1 MGSRFQKSYV
11 VTIPASTSV
20 LTRII
25 NGLVFSGRLTFL
37 NIDIPK
43 GWDYSAGVQVRF
55 GDSKYPVE
63 DTSGAL
69 DVFSGDD
76 TDLPLHPNAELNEE
90 KLQIYGQ
97 NNDTVEHSC
106 VVTIEIEQDDEQED
120 SS

>member
-11 VTIPASTSV
+11 VTIPANTPV

-25 NGLVFSGRLTFL
+25 DGLVYSGKLRFM

-43 GWDYSAGVQVRF
+43 GWDYSAGVQIRF
-55 GDSKYPVE
+55 ADTKFPVE

-76 TDLPLHPNAELNEE
+76 TDLPLRPDLDLFEE

-97 NNDTVEHSC
+97 NNDGVEHSC
-106 VVTIEIEQDDEQED
+106 VITIEIEQNDEVAD
-120 SS
+120 